1 MTSPRGRSRRA
12 SHASL
17 EKPASKRRTEAA
29 APGTDA
35 ARHTER
41 RGGRAMVDIWNPP
54 RKERAVLV
62 GHAAMDGP
70 DLPRSLDEL
79 ALLADTAGAAVS
91 GVVIQHRGRIHP
103 GMFIGKGKLDELKEA
118 AGEHEAD
125 VVIFNDDLSPP
136 QVRNLEKS
144 LDRKVVDRSEL
155 ILDIFARRAR
165 TRESRLQVELAQL
178 QYQLPRLTGMW
189 KHLERQA
196 GGIGT
201 RGPGETQLEVD
212 RRRVRERIA
221 SLRRQLESVER
232 ERETQRRRRRG
243 EFRAALVGY
252 TNAGKSTL
260 FNALTRADVFVEN
273 RLFATLDAT
282 TRQMVS
288 PDRTVALLTDT
299 VGFIRKLPHHLV
311 ASFHSTLVEAIEAD
325 LLLHVVDVADPD
337 FARQITAVE
346 QVLDGLLEVPRP
358 TQLVFN
364 KCDLVKDEEALA
376 GMRARHPGASFVS
389 AIAGE
394 GLDALR
400 AQLWGLAAE
409 RRREAIALARGAA
422 PATAPVPAP
431 AAAEAADGDG
441 VPRHE
446 LVFETAVPAGIERV
460 FRAVTEAH
468 HLEHWFCDE
477 AASERHEGGALRL
490 AWHRKGSSEEPYAG
504 RWTAWNPPHAC
515 AFEGG
520 HAGYPNGDAGRVTF
534 TLDALRPGETLLIV
548 HHALPATP
556 EYAGWIES
564 YRAAWPRALERLR
577 AYVTPGAP
585 AATPTGE
592 TP

>member
-17 EKPASKRRTEAA
+17 EKPASKRRTPATT
-29 APGTDA
+29 PGSDA
-35 ARHTER
+35 ARHAER
-41 RGGRAMVDIWNPP
+41 RDGRAMVDIWNPP
-54 RKERAVLV
+54 RKERALLV
-62 GHAAMDGP
+62 GHAARDGS
-70 DLPRSLDEL
+70 DLPRSLAEL
-79 ALLADTAGAAVS
+79 ALLADTAGADVH
-91 GVVIQHRGRIHP
+91 GMVIQRRGRISP
-103 GMFIGKGKLDELKEA
+103 KSFIGKGKLEELREA
-118 AGEHEAD
+118 AGDQEAD

-144 LDRKVVDRSEL
+144 LDLKVVDRSEL

-221 SLRRQLESVER
+221 ILRRQLEGVER

-288 PDRTVALLTDT
+288 ADRTVALLTDT

-325 LLLHVVDVADPD
+325 LLLHVVDVADAD
-337 FARQITAVE
+337 FTRQITAVE
-346 QVLDGLLEVPRP
+346 QVLDGLLDMPRP

-364 KCDLVKDEEALA
+364 KCDLVKDPDALA
-376 GMRARHPGASFVS
+376 GVRAQHPGAAFVS
-389 AIAGE
+389 AITGE
-394 GLDALR
+394 GLEALR

-409 RRREAIALARGAA
+409 RRREAA
-422 PATAPVPAP
+422 
-431 AAAEAADGDG
+431 AAAERGATGAPPDASTPPDAAT
-441 VPRHE
+441 PQHT
-446 LVFETAVPAGIERV
+446 LLFEATIRAGIERV
-460 FRAVTEAH
+460 FSALTEGQ
-468 HLEHWFCDE
+468 HLSHWF
-477 AASERHEGGALRL
+477 
-490 AWHRKGSSEEPYAG
+490 
-504 RWTAWNPPHAC
+504 
-515 AFEGG
+515 
-520 HAGYPNGDAGRVTF
+520 
-534 TLDALRPGETLLIV
+534 
-548 HHALPATP
+548 
-556 EYAGWIES
+556 
-564 YRAAWPRALERLR
+564 
-577 AYVTPGAP
+577 
-585 AATPTGE
+585 
-592 TP
+592 